1 MYATPDFGFNRINA
15 QVQEF
20 KDPTRLL
27 SNLNP
32 ILRLPVE
39 LAGGR
44 QLYSNRP
51 FSDTPVE
58 VEGGISSAVQPL
70 LEALGY
76 GQTGPTGKKF
86 VDDRAYYALRN
97 LLPFLATAERL
108 NPSIPT
114 YQQRGT
120 GNQFLG
126 FLGAP
131 VRQVTGQMQ
140 AGERIRR
147 DKELQ
152 QAVNEQIALQGE

>member
-1 MYATPDFGFNRINA
+1 
-15 QVQEF
+15 
-20 KDPTRLL
+20 
-27 SNLNP
+27 
-32 ILRLPVE
+32 
-39 LAGGR
+39 
-44 QLYSNRP
+44 
-51 FSDTPVE
+51 
-58 VEGGISSAVQPL
+58 L

-86 VDDRAYYALRN
+86 VDDRAFYAVRN

-120 GNQFLG
+120 GNQTLG

-147 DKELQ
+147 ERELQ
-152 QAVNEQIALQGE
+152 QAIRDEQALGGE